1 VGLYLNQG
9 NVRFNLDIMYKLG
22 MSNIT
27 STKNRFGSDRLS
39 GVGDTM
45 DDMKLNS
52 VAITAG
58 CLFPLRFLGR
68 NFRSTDIH
76 K

>member
-1 VGLYLNQG
+1 
-9 NVRFNLDIMYKLG
+9 

-45 DDMKLNS
+45 DDLKLNNIS
-52 VAITAG
+52 FTIG
-58 CLFPLRFLGR
+58 CLFPLRFLGKSFQSVEK
-68 NFRSTDIH
+68 N
-76 K
+76 